1 LIQLLTVNNERG
13 FTVPTSRF
21 MRGLCYHYGVEL
33 HNFAPNAISQAAT
46 FVAIYEGFLGIPVN
60 WDLWVHL
67 FRAEL
72 HTLATGETRVRQ
84 AVRAGGLTFA
94 LRDLRKEL
102 YLLCTMTS
110 NNADCEKGWFYL
122 CNNGAGLP
130 LHRQGA
136 DGEDRRVAPQRVAF
150 LTSAEV
156 EVALHR
162 AAAPGGHR
170 TGSASIIAN
179 FHHRRIDPLME
190 RELRIFEMSDT
201 ANPTS
206 LVCSR
211 LLQERLLPK
220 YAAIRARL
228 AVSLK
233 SVPHSDDDLWSFVM
247 LPDAP
252 AVSTPLLPAW
262 VFISHS
268 CRS

>member
-1 LIQLLTVNNERG
+1 
-13 FTVPTSRF
+13 
-21 MRGLCYHYGVEL
+21 
-33 HNFAPNAISQAAT
+33 
-46 FVAIYEGFLGIPVN
+46 
-60 WDLWVHL
+60 
-67 FRAEL
+67 
-72 HTLATGETRVRQ
+72 
-84 AVRAGGLTFA
+84 
-94 LRDLRKEL
+94 
-102 YLLCTMTS
+102 
-110 NNADCEKGWFYL
+110 
-122 CNNGAGLP
+122 
-130 LHRQGA
+130 
-136 DGEDRRVAPQRVAF
+136 
-150 LTSAEV
+150 
-156 EVALHR
+156 
-162 AAAPGGHR
+162 
-170 TGSASIIAN
+170 
-179 FHHRRIDPLME
+179 ME